1 MKENVGGI
9 VSVTIGDQTF
19 NMADFENI
27 NPNPNSLTLTLDI
40 ETSKKYYEE
49 QKEKL
54 LKNANVQFIKLQ

>member
-19 NMADFENI
+19 NMADFENVK
-27 NPNPNSLTLTLDI
+27 PTSFTLTLDV